1 MAQHSRKEE
10 GVSIRAPAA
19 GFRVRQLPAAFLLHF
34 DAVASVS
41 RAAADLLRLC
51 AFLHPDAIPEEI
63 FAKGA
68 TELGPNL
75 SVIAA
80 DPLKLNEAFAE
91 ILKYSLLRRD
101 ADAKTLGIHRLVQA
115 VIQDGLTGEEKRQW
129 AERAVR
135 VVNRTFPS
143 PEFANW
149 PQCERLLPQ
158 ALACASLVETYR
170 FQFSEAAYLL
180 NQAGYYLDDR
190 ARSSEVAREF
200 EDLALL
206 LRDMRRTA
214 DAEVLEA
221 RAQAIRAAH
230 AKHNPS
236 K

>member
-1 MAQHSRKEE
+1 M
-10 GVSIRAPAA
+10 
-19 GFRVRQLPAAFLLHF
+19 RQLPAAFLLHF

-80 DPLKLNEAFAE
+80 DPLKLNAAFAK

-101 ADAKTLGIHRLVQA
+101 ADAKTLSIHRLVQA

-135 VVNRTFPS
+135 AVDQGFPS
-143 PEFANW
+143 PEFSNW
-149 PQCERLLPQ
+149 AQCERLVPQ
-158 ALACASLVETYR
+158 ALACASLVLTYS
-170 FQFSEAAYLL
+170 FEFKEALRLFRA
-180 NQAGYYLDDR
+180 AHVYLDDR

-221 RAQAIRAAH
+221 EAQAIRAAH
-230 AKHNPS
+230 AKDSSP